1 MFGIRICLD
10 SSLILIF
17 ALIVYLLGANVFPG
31 WHPEWPGVTT
41 WTTAAI
47 AGVMFCVSV
56 LAHELA
62 HSLVSLGFGVQVKR
76 ITLFLFGGLAEIEE
90 EPPTPRAEFLIA
102 IAGPLTS
109 LFIGVVC
116 IQVAT
121 ASAGVELVELLAQGQ
136 EEALAELSPLATLC
150 LWLGPFNIVLG
161 LFNMVPGFPL
171 DGGRVLRALLWWL
184 SGDQRQATRIASAS
198 GRIFGWM
205 LMLLGVMQAVSG
217 AVMQGLW
224 LVLIGWFL
232 SHAASSSYSQIV
244 IRDLLRGVTARQLMR
259 THFETVS
266 PQTRVSAFIDDY
278 LLQSAQLLWPV
289 VEGEQLVGLL
299 TLEEVRKVPEDDR
312 SVVTVGQVMHTQ
324 LGRYTLAP
332 DSDAQKTLAALS
344 QHDSPMAV
352 VEGGRVLGLLSQV
365 DVVKWIRL
373 HDL

>member
-1 MFGIRICLD
+1 MNQQASKPGGPDPSPAERRGLELGSVFGIRICLD

-31 WHPEWPGVTT
+31 WHPEWPGATT
-41 WTTAAI
+41 WMTAVI
-47 AGVMFCVSV
+47 AGVMFCASV

-109 LFIGVVC
+109 LFIGFVC

-136 EEALAELSPLATLC
+136 EEALADLSPLATLC

-184 SGDQRQATRIASAS
+184 SGDQRQATRFASAS
-198 GRIFGWM
+198 GRIAGGFG
-205 LMLLGVMQAVSG
+205 
-217 AVMQGLW
+217 
-224 LVLIGWFL
+224 
-232 SHAASSSYSQIV
+232 
-244 IRDLLRGVTARQLMR
+244 
-259 THFETVS
+259 
-266 PQTRVSAFIDDY
+266 P
-278 LLQSAQLLWPV
+278 
-289 VEGEQLVGLL
+289 
-299 TLEEVRKVPEDDR
+299 
-312 SVVTVGQVMHTQ
+312 
-324 LGRYTLAP
+324 
-332 DSDAQKTLAALS
+332 
-344 QHDSPMAV
+344 
-352 VEGGRVLGLLSQV
+352 
-365 DVVKWIRL
+365 
-373 HDL
+373 